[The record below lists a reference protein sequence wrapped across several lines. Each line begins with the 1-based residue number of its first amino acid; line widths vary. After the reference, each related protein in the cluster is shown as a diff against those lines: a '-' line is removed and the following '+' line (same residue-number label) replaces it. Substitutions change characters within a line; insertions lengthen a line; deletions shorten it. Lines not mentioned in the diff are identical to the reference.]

1 MITKFDGSVIFYGA
15 TISCVIKGK
24 VYGINVRTIL
34 EPKDHLEGA
43 IDEMYSTLNQNDI
56 KNFIEKTDESRYGF
70 NSILEAQTRL

>member
-1 MITKFDGSVIFYGA
+1 MGRQFLF
-15 TISCVIKGK
+15 CVIKGK

-56 KNFIEKTDESRYGF
+56 KNFIEKTDESWYVF